1 MQHEMDVER
10 HRAFQIDATILAH
23 LRAEAGKILTILPAA
38 LETSHDVFRPWPEI
52 HRAITLP
59 EVHAVRLSHW
69 RKVAT
74 GDVGADFIASARTLA
89 EAFYNHGIPANAV
102 AICHAAVQ
110 NGIIQAMGWD
120 QNSGGFLG
128 FGNHASQ
135 HAALATALG
144 RMVLLDIS
152 VLLETYA
159 TAAHQARRDT
169 LKQFAGQLEAQI
181 RGVVDNVSQ
190 SAQQLEQSVNDV
202 ADVATRSSEASQ
214 NVASTAGQAAS
225 DMDTVASATEELA
238 SSIGS
243 ISQQISQ
250 CAVVASTAV
259 RDTERTDQVVL
270 QLAANA
276 QKIGDVVDLISKIA
290 QQTNLLALNA
300 TIEAARAGDAG
311 KGFAVVASEVKSL
324 ANQTARATED
334 ISQQIGEIQRSTEE
348 AVTAIRTIGQ
358 TIGQISAITTG
369 IAGAVEE
376 QDATTR
382 EIARSVQQVAAGNQ
396 QVSRAM
402 DAIRSDSE
410 QAITVT
416 IDLADASRT
425 LGSNAGTLQTA
436 LDRFLADIRSA
447 A

>member
-1 MQHEMDVER
+1 MLHEIDMDR
-10 HRAFQIDATILAH
+10 RRAFQIDDATLAL
-23 LRAEAGKILTILPAA
+23 LRADAGRILELLPAL
-38 LETSHDVFRPWPEI
+38 LEKLHDSFRPWPDV
-52 HRAITLP
+52 HRALTQP
-59 EVHAVRLSHW
+59 NVHAIRLAHW

-74 GDVGADFIASARTLA
+74 GDLGPDFITSARALA
-89 EAFYNHGIPANAV
+89 EAFYAHGVPADAV
-102 AICHAAVQ
+102 ALCHATVQ
-110 NGIIQAMGWD
+110 NGIVRAMGWD
-120 QNSGGFLG
+120 QSANGFLG
-128 FGNHASQ
+128 IGNQTAR
-135 HAALATALG
+135 HAALAAALG
-144 RMVLLDIS
+144 RMVWLDIA
-152 VLLETYA
+152 VLLETYTA
-159 TAAHQARRDT
+159 AAHQARRET
-169 LKQFAGQLEAQI
+169 LTHFASQLETQI
-181 RGVVDNVSQ
+181 RGVVGNVSH

-243 ISQQISQ
+243 ISQQVSQ

-276 QKIGDVVDLISKIA
+276 QKIGDVVELISKIA

-348 AVTAIRTIGQ
+348 AVGAIRTIGQ

-402 DAIRSDSE
+402 DTIRSDSE

-416 IDLADASRT
+416 IGLADASRT
-425 LGSNAGTLQTA
+425 LGTNASTLQTA